1 MMQIKIK
8 NINSIEQDLTAS
20 WGVKPLKKAENC
32 RFSTTRSPYD
42 SDTLALSNV
51 HIQVI
56 QNIILTI
63 LILEANIFELN
74 IAFNWL
80 L

>member
-8 NINSIEQDLTAS
+8 NINSIQQDLSAGWS
-20 WGVKPLKKAENC
+20 IEPLKKAEDGW
-32 RFSTTRSPYD
+32 FPATRKSNYAN
-42 SDTLALSNV
+42 TLALSYV
-51 HIQVI
+51 QIQVI

-63 LILEANIFELN
+63 LVLEANIFELN
-74 IAFNWL
+74 ITSNWL